1 MKTIVGLFDTRSQA
15 ELAVQDLERAGY
27 GRDRVSVVAGESRA
41 AASSPDA
48 HSETMARDQSVA
60 EGAGTGA
67 VIGGVTGGAAGLIA
81 SLAGLA
87 IPGIGPVLAVGP
99 IVATLTGAGVGA
111 VAGGLVGALQT
122 AGVPQEHARYY
133 AEGVRRGGT
142 LVTATAEDDEADRVI
157 EIMNLHRPV
166 DIEDR
171 AAVWGRT
178 AFAGTGSQAAPVATE
193 NRLVGAATTGSVAT
207 IGSAAT
213 TASAMTTPTSSE
225 RVEGEQHIPVVEEEL
240 RVGKREVETGG
251 VRVNTRMEET
261 PVQEQISLREEK
273 VNVERRPTDRPATTE
288 DISRAFQGGTIELT
302 ERTEEAVVQKEA
314 RVVEEVVVGKEA
326 TERTETVRDT
336 VRRTDVDVQPVG
348 AGSAGAT
355 SDFAQLEADFRD
367 NFRSSHRGSDY
378 EFDKAKP
385 AYQYGYELA
394 SDRSRS
400 ADDWTTVESDARRR
414 WEERSPGT
422 WEKVKDAARYAYD
435 RARSKTQA

>member
-178 AFAGTGSQAAPVATE
+178 AFAGTGSQAAPASTE
-193 NRLVGAATTGSVAT
+193 NRLVGAATTGPV
-207 IGSAAT
+207 AT
-213 TASAMTTPTSSE
+213 TASAMSTPESSE
-225 RVEGEQHIPVVEEEL
+225 RAGEQHIPVVEEEL

-336 VRRTDVDVQPVG
+336 VKRTDVDVQPVG
-348 AGSAGAT
+348 VESTGVS
-355 SDFAQLEADFRD
+355 SDFERLEADFRD

-378 EFDKAKP
+378 EFDKAKA

-394 SDRSRS
+394 SDRNRS
-400 ADDWTTVESDARRR
+400 AEDWSTVESDARRR

>member
-1 MKTIVGLFDTRSQA
+1 MKTIVGLFDTYHQA
-15 ELAVQDLERAGY
+15 ESTVGDLEGAGY
-27 GRDRVSVVAGESRA
+27 SRDRISIVAGKSAGEDASADAARSRGA
-41 AASSPDA
+41 ARN
-48 HSETMARDQSVA
+48 ENVA

-67 VIGGVTGGAAGLIA
+67 IIGGVTGGAAGLIA

-99 IVATLTGAGVGA
+99 IMATLTGAGVGA

-122 AGVPQEHARYY
+122 SGVPGEHARYY

-142 LVTATAEDDEADRVI
+142 LVTVTTDDDEAERVM
-157 EIMNLHRPV
+157 EIMNLHHPV

-178 AFAGTGSQAAPVATE
+178 AFAGTDSSTAPAAFAGNAVATPAESSVETTRASAAPVE
-193 NRLVGAATTGSVAT
+193 DG
-207 IGSAAT
+207 
-213 TASAMTTPTSSE
+213 
-225 RVEGEQHIPVVEEEL
+225 QHIPVVEEEL
-240 RVGKREVETGG
+240 KVGKREVETGG
-251 VRVNTRMEET
+251 VRVTARATET
-261 PVQEQISLREEK
+261 PVEERISLREER
-273 VNVERRPTDRPATTE
+273 VHVDRRPTDRPATAA
-288 DISRAFQGGTIELT
+288 DFNQAFQGGTIELT
-302 ERTEEAVVQKEA
+302 ERAEEVVVRKEA

-336 VRRTDVDVQPVG
+336 VRRTDVDVQPVA
-348 AGSAGAT
+348 AGSE
-355 SDFAQLEADFRD
+355 FERLEADFRD

-378 EFDKAKP
+378 EFDQAKP

-394 SDRSRS
+394 GDRARF
-400 ADDWTTVESDARRR
+400 AGDWSSVESDARRG

-435 RARSKTQA
+435 RARSKPNV